1 MKLKLCPLTVRRCLT
16 QTSRTNTMLELEIE
30 SIRVRRETQQR
41 AVVLRVKDS
50 DLYLPI
56 FIGHFEIEAIRLK
69 LMDVEVQRPMT
80 HDLLGSVIGNLGAS
94 IKGVVVSE
102 LKDDTFFAK
111 ILVDFRG
118 NVIEIDSRPSDA
130 LALAVRSG
138 APIFAEDSVV
148 EMAGITL
155 EDNVAGDES
164 DSDQL
169 TGAQVNEEE
178 LEKLSAFTDFVDTL
192 DLEDLG
198 SK

>member
-1 MKLKLCPLTVRRCLT
+1 
-16 QTSRTNTMLELEIE
+16 MLELEIE

-41 AVVLRVKDS
+41 AVVLRVKNS